1 MNQYLNI
8 MRNIFLLSLVTLS
21 ATAFSQQQQQLAN
34 VFLSNN
40 SNSAIQIAQTN
51 LSNAND
57 DLNMDNQMSQQ
68 GNFNDNKND
77 GITDEGLSNI
87 SQVST
92 TSNTIDL
99 NLSFKIPSRSSST
112 SSSKAKSQKH
122 SFSKKLKKFERNFYG
137 KIGAHKKSKHLV
149 DVCFNWSK

>member
-1 MNQYLNI
+1 
-8 MRNIFLLSLVTLS
+8 MRHIFLFSLAILST
-21 ATAFSQQQQQLAN
+21 TAFSQQQQQLAN

-40 SNSAIQIAQTN
+40 SNSAIQIAQIN

-77 GITDEGLSNI
+77 DISDEGLSNVRQ
-87 SQVST
+87 SST
-92 TSNTIDL
+92 SNNTIDL

-122 SFSKKLKKFERNFYG
+122 SFSKKIKKIERNFFG
-137 KIGAHKKSKHLV
+137 KIKSNKKSKHLV